1 MAYVI
6 GVALTL
12 AVLIGLS
19 LAALHLGYQAPRIRE
34 QGTPGNLGLA
44 YETVHIPTVSGKRL
58 FAWLLPV
65 PGASTSI
72 IILHGWGGNA
82 ELMLPMALPF
92 HHAGINVLLI
102 DARNHGNSDAD
113 SSSSML
119 RFAEDLDHATDWLRQ
134 HHPGRTQ
141 RLALLGHSVGAG
153 AVLLTASKRRD
164 VDAVISVSAFA
175 HPEWM
180 MKRSLQRFHLP
191 NWIMGIVMD
200 SWQWSIGRRFGDVAP
215 MNTVCTVACPVLLVH
230 GRADTTVPVEDAR
243 AIAKGCPG
251 SDLTLLEIDG
261 AEHDSVDKIELHGF
275 KLVNFLQRQGFA
287 EPNTRPN

>member
-1 MAYVI
+1 MTYVI
-6 GVALTL
+6 GFALAL
-12 AVLIGLS
+12 AVLIGLL
-19 LAALHLGYQAPRIRE
+19 LAAVHLGFQAPRIRE

-44 YETVHIPTVSGKRL
+44 YETVHIPSISGKRL

-65 PGASTSI
+65 PGAGTSI

-92 HHAGINVLLI
+92 HRAGINVLLI

-113 SSSSML
+113 SFSSMP
-119 RFAEDLDHATDWLRQ
+119 RFAEDLDHAIDWLRQ

-153 AVLLTASKRRD
+153 AALLIASNRRD
-164 VDAVISVSAFA
+164 IAAVISVSAFA

-191 NWIMGIVMD
+191 VLVRDFILGYVQWI
-200 SWQWSIGRRFGDVAP
+200 IGHRFGDIAP
-215 MNTVCTVACPVLLVH
+215 MRAVCKIACPVLLVH
-230 GRADTTVPVEDAR
+230 GRADTIVPVEDAR
-243 AIAKGCPG
+243 IMAKNCPG
-251 SDLTLLEIDG
+251 SQLTLLEIDD
-261 AEHDSVDKIELHGF
+261 AEHDSIDRIEQHGF
-275 KLVNFLQRQGFA
+275 ELVNFLRQEGFA
-287 EPNTRPN
+287 AP